1 MAIVSCLSFNC
12 RPTVHLLNKRKDGH
26 QQLMQL
32 RKEGLK
38 KYRLAGI
45 RTQTSAIPVQH
56 SNQLCYRANW
66 SLNCWPFVGR
76 PSPRCRRSGLLASS
90 WSTVDVGVIGTS
102 RYCAN
107 HKHSEHFCTRLPFP
121 LTNFREGLKALSSEK
136 SFISMYTKLRS
147 CLSHW
152 RRAGVV
158 EHLLK

>member
-1 MAIVSCLSFNC
+1 MDRLHQTKKRGLVPCSLYLTLITSKVMFRICPAFKSSRLKTIGNCHLLSFNC

-76 PSPRCRRSGLLASS
+76 PSPRCRRSGLLARS

-107 HKHSEHFCTRLPFP
+107 L
-121 LTNFREGLKALSSEK
+121 
-136 SFISMYTKLRS
+136 
-147 CLSHW
+147 
-152 RRAGVV
+152 
-158 EHLLK
+158 